1 MRKLAVLGIALAT
14 ATVTYAG
21 TKGLSEEERQTLV
34 GIIMNVVSFVV
45 GLIINPKKKAKDVD
59 N

>member
-1 MRKLAVLGIALAT
+1 MKKLAVLGIAMAT
-14 ATVTYAG
+14 AMATYAG

>member
-1 MRKLAVLGIALAT
+1 MRKLAVLAIALAT
-14 ATVTYAG
+14 ATVAYAG

-45 GLIINPKKKAKDVD
+45 GLIINPKKKTKDVD
-59 N
+59 H